1 MMICELIEK
10 FVVFVSPDR
19 TPLVPPTTRGALR
32 PLLPAPWPRAT
43 HQLPPSVIGR
53 LELPPGEGRFFDPP
67 TISLRMDNAPSRL
80 PITSQMISAL
90 HSDSKVS
97 DDRPTRSMPTT
108 RSKAPPKASKAPVKR
123 DKENAKPSN
132 AMNAKPSAN
141 VKPSKKGAGTKANTA
156 AIPTISE
163 MKAKLDEEASRGL
176 DAYVQKMELNNNW
189 VKASDPK
196 LAEKEELADLAF
208 MGIRGQ
214 TPGGSR
220 WRTRVTTNKV
230 SIAPMAVLTEECHI

>member
-1 MMICELIEK
+1 
-10 FVVFVSPDR
+10 
-19 TPLVPPTTRGALR
+19 
-32 PLLPAPWPRAT
+32 
-43 HQLPPSVIGR
+43 
-53 LELPPGEGRFFDPP
+53 
-67 TISLRMDNAPSRL
+67 
-80 PITSQMISAL
+80 
-90 HSDSKVS
+90 
-97 DDRPTRSMPTT
+97 MPTT
-108 RSKAPPKASKAPVKR
+108 RSKAPPKASRAPAKR

-141 VKPSKKGAGTKANTA
+141 VKPSKKGAAGTKANTA

-176 DAYVQKMELNNNW
+176 DAYVQRMELNNNW

>member
-1 MMICELIEK
+1 MTMRRE
-10 FVVFVSPDR
+10 DR
-19 TPLVPPTTRGALR
+19 TVTSPAELDTVRRKDGVRRQSYGTWTNLAHVHSSRSQRFKRLLMPT
-32 PLLPAPWPRAT
+32 
-43 HQLPPSVIGR
+43 
-53 LELPPGEGRFFDPP
+53 
-67 TISLRMDNAPSRL
+67 
-80 PITSQMISAL
+80 
-90 HSDSKVS
+90 
-97 DDRPTRSMPTT
+97 TT
-108 RSKAPPKASKAPVKR
+108 RSKAPPKAPKAPAKR

-176 DAYVQKMELNNNW
+176 DAYVQRMELNNNW

-230 SIAPMAVLTEECHI
+230 PIAPMAVLTEECHI